1 MLLVA
6 FGCQIKDH
14 DRQIIERIG
23 EDLDKYLIET
33 DRPFEVFSYEMEGS
47 VATALIFSNIP
58 TFEFPKEAY
67 ELANIEDIVIIN
79 CRLVDEVDFKVF
91 RSLKRIILESS
102 SLMQPIFSIQSE
114 HCRLLSVLDCEYD
127 IDSLGSMPN
136 LDSLFITYSGI
147 NSFRFTSD
155 SKIRFMDLSNNRLTS
170 VDSIL
175 KRTPQLNYLDIS
187 HNQIKEFD
195 TTLFNGEILY
205 LEGNPLMK

>member
-79 CRLVDEVDFKVF
+79 CRLVDEVDFKAF